1 MPRVAIPCAVLALAA
16 CQSDAQ
22 LAALRPDPEAPPDV
36 ATGTLSV
43 APEPADAD
51 PPGDSGLRDSGLRD
65 SGLRDSGLRDSG
77 APDGDPPDPAERCL
91 TWESATLFD
100 AGYTGDFV
108 ELWDGAMVLV
118 AREGVTAYSALEG
131 EEALDYRDDHALV
144 LRSSHDG
151 DTGSTAIATTP
162 LWDIPEDGSPQLWW
176 WQLSE
181 VDGDGIEL
189 YADLIDAAGTI
200 VASLDVPV
208 ETGGYLPGLLPS
220 HAPIDG
226 FDEIVEGPGQVGEL
240 VLQSTDLTPF
250 AGQRLRL
257 RLYQH
262 TRVENN
268 GFFTVFDDLCLGA
281 GEAPALLSWGPPDPT
296 H

>member
-1 MPRVAIPCAVLALAA
+1 MRRVAIPCALTALAA
-16 CQSDAQ
+16 CQSDSR
-22 LAALRPDPEAPPDV
+22 LSALRPAPDGPPAV
-36 ATGTLSV
+36 ATGTLHVSPQPTDS
-43 APEPADAD
+43 AQ
-51 PPGDSGLRDSGLRD
+51 PGDTGPVDT
-65 SGLRDSGLRDSG
+65 G
-77 APDGDPPDPAERCL
+77 APRDTGTPDPAPLCV

-108 ELWDGAMVLV
+108 ELWDGALVLV

-131 EEALDYRDDHALV
+131 EERLDYRDDHALV

-151 DTGSTAIATTP
+151 DTASTAIATTP
-162 LWDIPEDGSPQLWW
+162 IWTIPDGAPQQLWW

-181 VDGDGIEL
+181 VDSDGIEL
-189 YADLIDAAGTI
+189 YADLIDPSGTI
-200 VASLDVPV
+200 VASLDLPV
-208 ETGGYLPGLLPS
+208 ETGGYLPGLQPS
-220 HAPIDG
+220 HQPIDG
-226 FDEIVEGPGQVGEL
+226 FDEIVEGPGQVGLL
-240 VLQSTDLTPF
+240 VRQSTDLSPF

-268 GFFTVFDDLCLGA
+268 GFFTVFDDLCVGA
-281 GEAPALLSWGPPDPT
+281 GEAPADLSWGPPDPT